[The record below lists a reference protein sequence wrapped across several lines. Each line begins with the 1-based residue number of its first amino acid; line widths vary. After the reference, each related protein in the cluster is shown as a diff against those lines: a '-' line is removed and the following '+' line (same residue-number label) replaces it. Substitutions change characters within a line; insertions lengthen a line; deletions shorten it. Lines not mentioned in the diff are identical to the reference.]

1 MLWNG
6 FDFKADFLDS
16 ENIIAKLH
24 LVLQLEKGDPY
35 SHRNVSMMPLTDRIK
50 TSLACLPDHLRP
62 YVLALFANTIY
73 FPNKFSQAVLQHLM
87 NKFLTKNNICLR
99 DIGKRC
105 LVLEQDPTGIVN
117 EFLRRNAIQ
126 GRLDKTSFPRIQQV
140 SSFVD
145 LAKQQLN
152 NDSLEKKDLVS
163 FLDRDFWVVLADNS
177 LSGTSLCSDL
187 EKLLDLAYDNNKNPC
202 FVVLIRT
209 LASNA
214 NKRLEKLIIKRNR
227 EKNQKISK
235 EYGLFLDES
244 YAITPLTKN
253 KCSFFNSSETFDGVL
268 EACKW
273 LANRPEYKND
283 SRLDDH
289 KKHSRGKNGT
299 GKEDGYDMAF
309 GFKKCGLTFVSS
321 ENCPSD
327 SLPLLW
333 YSNPEIYIPPFP
345 RVLSRLGDNNHED

>member
-35 SHRNVSMMPLTDRIK
+35 SHRNVSMMPLKDRIK
-50 TSLACLPDHLRP
+50 TSLAYLPEHLRP

-87 NKFLTKNNICLR
+87 NKFLTKNRIRLEDVGKKCL
-99 DIGKRC
+99 I
-105 LVLEQDPTGIVN
+105 LEQDPTGIVN

-126 GRLDKTSFPRIQQV
+126 GRLDKKSFPRIQQV
-140 SSFVD
+140 SAFVE
-145 LAKQQLN
+145 LARQQLN
-152 NDSLEKKDLVS
+152 NDSLNEKDLVA

-187 EKLLDLAYDNNKNPC
+187 EKLLNLANDYNKHPH
-202 FVVLIRT
+202 FIVLIRT
-209 LASNA
+209 LAFNA
-214 NKRLEKLIIKRNR
+214 NEKLNELIKKRKEYNQII
-227 EKNQKISK
+227 IK
-235 EYGLFLDES
+235 EYGLLLDR
-244 YAITPLTKN
+244 YFAITPDTKR
-253 KCSFFNSSETFDGVL
+253 KCLFFNSRKTFEGVID
-268 EACKW
+268 ACEW
-273 LANRPEYKND
+273 LASQKEYKTD
-283 SRLDDH
+283 PALVDH
-289 KKHSRGKNGT
+289 KKHSKGNNGT
-299 GKEDGYDMAF
+299 GNEDRYNMAF
-309 GFKKCGLTFVSS
+309 GFKECGLTFVSS

-333 YSNPEIYIPPFP
+333 YNNPEIYIPPFP
-345 RVLSRLGDNNHED
+345 RVISRMGDNKYED